1 MKTKHLSL
9 TFAALVVACA
19 VWLAWA
25 AWRTDSSLESS
36 VGADGETRNGHVLSP
51 SNIVGAQQRLSGPEI
66 AGGNSKSSPMP
77 NSPPHLAPP
86 VPNRRFTDF
95 TPEERVKF
103 ARQGHGPGG

>member
-9 TFAALVVACA
+9 TFAALVA
-19 VWLAWA
+19 VSALWLAWA

-51 SNIVGAQQRLSGPEI
+51 SNIAGAQQPLSGPEI
-66 AGGNSKSSPMP
+66 AGENSKSGP